1 MHICFI
7 VAAAAISTV
16 ATVVII
22 AADKAAMVTKASQ
35 MSLLLPTIPMA
46 IDSVKAKAYCIAN
59 FDATIVTIAN
69 VTATT
74 ATD

>member
-1 MHICFI
+1 
-7 VAAAAISTV
+7 
-16 ATVVII
+16 
-22 AADKAAMVTKASQ
+22 MVTKASQ

-69 VTATT
+69 VTAAT